1 MTRRSWLAL
10 LALALMAPAALA
22 SAPRGAS
29 PTLPLD
35 VREPALAPLEPAP
48 AALVLEQALVGEEHP
63 GFPLGLESLDA
74 PRQRLA
80 PLEGAQLLDE
90 DLAAQ
95 LARTG
100 DAEEP
105 RYPETRI
112 GGLRLFGQDLVVV
125 STPVS
130 VDVRWGCADFG
141 CGIAE
146 GIGSWLS
153 EDPAGTL
160 DSPSLYAFVGNRPN
174 LATDPTGTCV
184 LGLPCPDWA
193 KDQAAYWK
201 RIGAKVTGDLQKA
214 YAPIIA
220 QAAPVLRANAR
231 LADSWWDSVTDGGKY
246 TDEEKRRILDE
257 YVVRSLEVGLLVE
270 GFRAPAGPV
279 TRPPTRLPRAPAVST
294 PATVPVSG
302 DDWVGHFRATY
313 GDEAV
318 EWQSLKTGTYSDM
331 KAALRGSGEQ
341 ANHLNQNAAYGS
353 IIPREEGLALGMR
366 GNAFSE
372 PGTEHF
378 LFHSSMEGFW
388 DQFRVGGARFGQV
401 PSNAEYVEATRR
413 ALRTSGLSPGEAAEL
428 ARRAGS
434 QQSAAGL
441 APDAPVPQVPRRLNQ
456 RR

>member
-48 AALVLEQALVGEEHP
+48 ATLVLEQALVGEEHP

-153 EDPAGTL
+153 EDPAGTT

-174 LATDPTGTCV
+174 LATDP
-184 LGLPCPDWA
+184 LGLVSLSYDNPYAETVGDPANAPRALTFLD
-193 KDQAAYWK
+193 
-201 RIGAKVTGDLQKA
+201 RGTGDRLRYCSENPGACGPREVPPKARGPLTSAEKYAADAIAYDRRLRESKQQLQLAMVNMVLALSGTRGIPPRSQSIRINLLK
-214 YAPIIA
+214 PS
-220 QAAPVLRANAR
+220 AAPTGAV
-231 LADSWWDSVTDGGKY
+231 
-246 TDEEKRRILDE
+246 
-257 YVVRSLEVGLLVE
+257 
-270 GFRAPAGPV
+270 
-279 TRPPTRLPRAPAVST
+279 RPPDFVPRSVPVPGLGAVAPQQVPPSSSPGPAPAVDEPLVANPYRPIGRVAPPEGLT
-294 PATVPVSG
+294 PGSFAFGNEMHARIAEWLQTRFPKTEFVFRIQPGQTGVDVSYRGFGPNPGFNEAEIKPRTPSGMGTFLKQADRWRLSPDDTV
-302 DDWVGHFRATY
+302 AITY
-313 GDEAV
+313 E
-318 EWQSLKTGTYSDM
+318 
-331 KAALRGSGEQ
+331 RSGEIF
-341 ANHLNQNAAYGS
+341 YG
-353 IIPREEGLALGMR
+353 
-366 GNAFSE
+366 
-372 PGTEHF
+372 
-378 LFHSSMEGFW
+378 W
-388 DQFRVGGARFGQV
+388 
-401 PSNAEYVEATRR
+401 
-413 ALRTSGLSPGEAAEL
+413 
-428 ARRAGS
+428 
-434 QQSAAGL
+434 
-441 APDAPVPQVPRRLNQ
+441 
-456 RR
+456 